1 MMKLKIIES
10 YYLMKRIYKKIMWA
24 FFATPR
30 HAAEWA
36 EQNEMR
42 ISAAIGIILTTVLIL
57 LLFGQLPT
65 WAD

>member
-1 MMKLKIIES
+1 MKA
-10 YYLMKRIYKKIMWA
+10 IYKRVMWA

>member
-1 MMKLKIIES
+1 MTLYKKLK
-10 YYLMKRIYKKIMWA
+10 WA

-42 ISAAIGIILTTVLIL
+42 ITAALGVIFVTFLIL

-65 WAD
+65 WAG